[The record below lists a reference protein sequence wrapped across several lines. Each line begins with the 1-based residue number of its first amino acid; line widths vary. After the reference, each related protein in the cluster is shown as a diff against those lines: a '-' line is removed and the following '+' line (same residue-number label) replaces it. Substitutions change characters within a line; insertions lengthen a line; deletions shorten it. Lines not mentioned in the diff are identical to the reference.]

1 MFELQ
6 EEESKIT
13 KLGPRDEKHGD
24 NDVLAVDVYIHVL
37 MPNTSLVMFHSMLR
51 SFLFYRRDESQ
62 AELMEDDHRPDVRF
76 PELKVFAWHVAYKH
90 AQLTVHHGSKKKYDI
105 VFEDCTLDRFKLEPR
120 KNGQCMVMF
129 RAQVHPTEEQGARL
143 LALLGQ
149 TFRLSIAD
157 GEDDENYSQATLDG
171 IDEEDD
177 ESDSDVVD
185 AEFKPVE
192 DPNDPDFAE
201 VDEPPPDHD
210 AGDGSLFANEQA
222 SAVTKP
228 GLNPKDAW
236 PFPGDGAHRRGAAA
250 RAKQPEAETPAEPP
264 AKPKRG
270 RRARVAS
277 VD

>member
-24 NDVLAVDVYIHVL
+24 SDVLAVDVYIHVL
-37 MPNTSLVMFHSMLR
+37 LPNTSLAMFHSMLR
-51 SFLFYRRDESQ
+51 SFLFYKRDESQ
-62 AELMEDDHRPDVRF
+62 SEMLDDDLRPDVRF
-76 PELKVFAWHVAYKH
+76 PELKIFAWHVAYKY
-90 AQLTVHHGSKKKYDI
+90 AKLTVHHGSKKKYDI
-105 VFEDCTLDRFKLEPR
+105 VFENCTLDRFKLEPR

-171 IDEEDD
+171 MDEQDEEDD
-177 ESDSDVVD
+177 EDQDMPLGDHDGDEGAPEGNSADQ
-185 AEFKPVE
+185 A
-192 DPNDPDFAE
+192 DP
-201 VDEPPPDHD
+201 D
-210 AGDGSLFANEQA
+210 AGDGSAFVNEKNGY
-222 SAVTKP
+222 T
-228 GLNPKDAW
+228 
-236 PFPGDGAHRRGAAA
+236 
-250 RAKQPEAETPAEPP
+250 PEEPVELP
-264 AKPKRG
+264 AKKPRG